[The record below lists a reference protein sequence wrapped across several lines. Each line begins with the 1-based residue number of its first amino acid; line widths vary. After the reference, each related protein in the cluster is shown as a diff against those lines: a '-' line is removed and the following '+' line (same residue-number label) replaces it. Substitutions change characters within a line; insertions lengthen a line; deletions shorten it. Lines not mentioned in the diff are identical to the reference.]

1 MVLQV
6 FRECSTHLYQS
17 YPCIQTQTIHVH
29 LSSTMFIPEVQLA
42 ICLELVTTKYP
53 RTITIPPKLIG
64 LHNTVFWGI
73 NNFPKS
79 SVCAFHFLKQRENEF
94 QHYTYSSPRL
104 EVSNIISCGSHWQ
117 HFIWLTSKMNELT
130 TQFRKNIKIVII
142 GFLVNYLIN
151 HDEFM

>member
-53 RTITIPPKLIG
+53 RTITIPPRPKLIG
-64 LHNTVFWGI
+64 LHNTFFWGI
-73 NNFPKS
+73 NNFLKS
-79 SVCAFHFLKQRENEF
+79 FVCAFHFLKQRKNEF
-94 QHYTYSSPRL
+94 QHYTYELWFSLCKIVRSSVILLLPL
-104 EVSNIISCGSHWQ
+104 
-117 HFIWLTSKMNELT
+117 LT
-130 TQFRKNIKIVII
+130 TFCMI
-142 GFLVNYLIN
+142 
-151 HDEFM
+151 DE